1 MATRLAGLPP
11 QTAARMAGVLYLIII
26 AGGLFAE
33 AFVRQQLIVPGD
45 PGATARNILDQELLF
60 RLGFAVH
67 LFYVLCALPL
77 ALIFYRL
84 FRPVNKDFAALA
96 LLFNLVAITVEGVNL
111 VNQFAP
117 LRLLGSDNLGTF
129 SLEQVNVLAYTYLRL
144 FGSGFA
150 ISLVFFGVFC
160 LLIGYLIFRSGF
172 LPRFLG
178 VLMAVAGLCYLTNS
192 FSLFIAPGFASLL
205 FPYILL
211 PCLVAEL
218 ALALWLVV
226 MGVNI
231 REWEHKLA

>member
-1 MATRLAGLPP
+1 MTTRLAGLPP
-11 QTAARMAGVLYLIII
+11 QTAARTAGILYLIII

-33 AFVRQQLIVPGD
+33 ALVRQQLIVPGD
-45 PGATARNILDQELLF
+45 PSATARNILDQELLY

-67 LFYVLCALPL
+67 LFYLMCALPL

-84 FRPVNKDFAALA
+84 FRPVNRDFAALA

-111 VNQFAP
+111 INQFAP
-117 LRLLGSDNLGTF
+117 LRLLGVEGLTAF
-129 SLEQVNVLAYTYLRL
+129 SPEQLNVLAYTYVRV
-144 FGSGFA
+144 FSSGFA

-160 LLIGYLIFRSGF
+160 LLIGYLIFKSGF
-172 LPRFLG
+172 LPHFLG
-178 VLMAVAGLCYLTNS
+178 VLMAVAALCYLTNS
-192 FSLFIAPGFASLL
+192 FSLFIAPEFASLL

-226 MGVNI
+226 MGVNV
-231 REWEHKLA
+231 REWGQKVA